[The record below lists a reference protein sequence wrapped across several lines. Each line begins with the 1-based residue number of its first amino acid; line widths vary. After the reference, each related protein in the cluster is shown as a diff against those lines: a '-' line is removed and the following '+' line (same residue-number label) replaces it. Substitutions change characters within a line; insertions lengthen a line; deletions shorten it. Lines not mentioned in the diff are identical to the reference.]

1 MSLSQTLRGGHQGLA
16 RIVCFFGGAIWG
28 LYWIPLRELD
38 AAGILGVWATGA
50 FHLIPLALL
59 IPIVLFRRQYWR
71 NGGLPLQATGAA
83 MGLAILLY
91 STAFLYTDVV
101 RALLLFY
108 LNPIWGALLARF
120 WLKEEITFERMI
132 GIAFGLVG
140 MVILLKIDHGIPW
153 PQGAGDWLALGS
165 GLAWAVSATLTRR
178 YPMLRTVDIVSGWF
192 IWAAI
197 FTIVAGTLFT
207 DPVALP
213 TLSAFGDVL
222 IWLVPL
228 SLLIVLPTYLGITW
242 GLPQLNPG
250 TSGLL
255 FMTELS
261 VGALSAALLTQE
273 VFGVR
278 EGLGIIL
285 ISLAGL
291 AEILLP
297 RIRALGRR
305 F

>member
-1 MSLSQTLRGGHQGLA
+1 MALTQILKEGHQGLA
-16 RIVCFFGGAIWG
+16 RVVCLFGGAIWG

-50 FHLIPLALL
+50 FHLLPLALL
-59 IPIVLFRRQYWR
+59 IPVVLCRRQYWR
-71 NGGLPLQATGAA
+71 DGGLPLQATGAA

-120 WLKEEITFERMI
+120 WLKEEITLDRMI
-132 GIAFGLVG
+132 GIAFGLTG

-153 PQGAGDWLALGS
+153 PRGAGDWLALGS

-178 YPMLRTVDIVSGWF
+178 YPKLRTVDIVGGWF
-192 IWAAI
+192 FWAAI
-197 FTIVAGTLFT
+197 FTVIAGSLFT
-207 DPVALP
+207 EPATLPALG
-213 TLSAFGDVL
+213 AFADVL
-222 IWLVPL
+222 IWLAPL

-261 VGALSAALLTQE
+261 VGALSAALLTNE
-273 VFGVR
+273 VFGIR
-278 EGLGIIL
+278 ETLGIL
-285 ISLAGL
+285 FISFAAL
-291 AEILLP
+291 AEVILP
-297 RIRALGRR
+297 RFRR
-305 F
+305 R

>member
-1 MSLSQTLRGGHQGLA
+1 MPLTQVLKEGHQGLA
-16 RIVCFFGGAIWG
+16 RVVCLFGGAIWG

-38 AAGILGVWATGA
+38 AAGIVGVWATGA

-59 IPIVLFRRQYWR
+59 IPVAFFRRQYWR
-71 NGGLPLQATGAA
+71 DGGLPLQATGAA

-120 WLKEEITFERMI
+120 WLKEEITLDRMI
-132 GIAFGLVG
+132 GIAFGLMG

-178 YPMLRTVDIVSGWF
+178 YPKLRTVDIVGGWF

-197 FTIVAGTLFT
+197 FTVIAGSLFAE
-207 DPVALP
+207 PSALP
-213 TLSAFGDVL
+213 ALGAFADVL
-222 IWLVPL
+222 IWLAPL

-261 VGALSAALLTQE
+261 VGALSAALLTNE
-273 VFGVR
+273 VFGLR
-278 EGLGIIL
+278 ETLGIL
-285 ISLAGL
+285 FISFAAL
-291 AEILLP
+291 AEVILPLF
-297 RIRALGRR
+297 RR
-305 F
+305 R